1 MLDIMTALSL
11 CTHHR
16 SRSSG
21 DPEGDEQYASL
32 VLKHTAKLLQ
42 QQEIVRSRGLIALV
56 QEQCYIK
63 CSKIQ
68 EVTVCS

>member
-1 MLDIMTALSL
+1 MTVLSL
-11 CTHHR
+11 YTHRR
-16 SRSSG
+16 SRSSA
-21 DPEGDEQYASL
+21 DPEGDERYASL
-32 VLKHTAKLLQ
+32 VLKRTAKLLQ

-68 EVTVCS
+68 ELTVCS